1 MRNKL
6 KMKLLQYSI
15 DNCKSCDQISNLLT
29 KINIKDILLDKI
41 DAASLSP
48 ESLKQAGIKTVPTL
62 VLLNDKGQ
70 EVSRK
75 SGALT
80 KKQLEDFLG
89 V

>member
-1 MRNKL
+1 
-6 KMKLLQYSI
+6 MKLLQYSI

-80 KKQLEDFLG
+80 KKQLEVFLG
-89 V
+89 LDS

>member
-1 MRNKL
+1 
-6 KMKLLQYSI
+6 MKLLQYSI

-89 V
+89 LDN

>member
-1 MRNKL
+1 
-6 KMKLLQYSI
+6 MKLLQYSI

-41 DAASLSP
+41 DATSLSP
-48 ESLKQAGIKTVPTL
+48 ESLKQTGIKTVPTL
-62 VLLNDKGQ
+62 VLLNDEGQ

-80 KKQLEDFLG
+80 KKQLEVFLG
-89 V
+89 LDS

>member
-1 MRNKL
+1 
-6 KMKLLQYSI
+6 MKLLQYSI
-15 DNCKSCDQISNLLT
+15 DNCKSCDQISKLLT

-75 SGALT
+75 SGVLT
-80 KKQLEDFLG
+80 KKQLEVFLG
-89 V
+89 LESN

>member
-1 MRNKL
+1 
-6 KMKLLQYSI
+6 MKLLQYSI

-80 KKQLEDFLG
+80 KKQLEVFLSIDN
-89 V
+89 

>member
-1 MRNKL
+1 
-6 KMKLLQYSI
+6 MKLLQYSI

-80 KKQLEDFLG
+80 KKQLEVFLG
-89 V
+89 LESN